1 MDVQEIN
8 QQTQLRSTDPIQ
20 VQPAKQV
27 KTRKRHP
34 ARLPWWREPPVGYIL
49 TFPLVALGLSVPY
62 GFQLLGINNAFLD
75 TPLVLITL
83 IIALIWGT
91 EPAVFSILLGTLAF
105 DLYFLPTSTTGSL
118 LHNWEE
124 LLQLIPFVLA
134 SIIMVILAAQRERG
148 RRQIQLARQE
158 LETNAAELERVNQEL
173 VHANQE
179 LEKANQLKDQ
189 FLSMAS
195 HELKTPITTIRGQAQ
210 LGLRRLKTQAD
221 VPSELAPLSTS
232 FERIEQQT
240 FRLNSLV
247 DHLLDLSI
255 LRAGRMKIRLIPCD
269 LVEMCREVIT
279 EQRSI
284 TNRDIELEAPASPIV
299 LQADCERLSQV
310 IINLVTN
317 AVKYSSEGS
326 VIQVR
331 VSQSNQLAKIQ
342 VYNQGQ
348 AIPPEHQA
356 NIFEPFYRAPSA
368 QSSSKKGWGLG
379 LAISKQIVER
389 HQGRIWV
396 ESSEENGTTFN
407 IELPL
412 TVDDGEGQ

>member
-1 MDVQEIN
+1 MDVQELN
-8 QQTQLRSTDPIQ
+8 QQTQFRSTDPIQ
-20 VQPAKQV
+20 VQPGKQV
-27 KTRKRHP
+27 KKRKRNP

-62 GFQLLGINNAFLD
+62 GFQLLGITNAFLD

-91 EPAVFSILLGTLAF
+91 EPAVLSILIGTLAF
-105 DLYFLPTSTTGSL
+105 DLYFLPASTTGSL

-134 SIIMVILAAQRERG
+134 SIIMVVLAAQRERG

-158 LETNAAELERVNQEL
+158 LESNAAELNRVNQEL

-210 LGLRRLKTQAD
+210 LGLRRLKMHAD
-221 VPSELAPLSTS
+221 APELAQLNTS
-232 FERIEQQT
+232 LERIDQQT
-240 FRLNSLV
+240 VRLTSLV

-255 LRAGRMKIRLIPCD
+255 LRAGRMQIRLIACD
-269 LVEMCREVIT
+269 LTEMCREVIT

-284 TNRDIELEAPASPIV
+284 TKRDVVLEAPASPIV
-299 LQADCERLSQV
+299 IQADCERLSQV
-310 IINLVTN
+310 VINLVTN
-317 AVKYSSEGS
+317 AVKYSAEDSP
-326 VIQVR
+326 VQVR
-331 VSQSNQLAKIQ
+331 VSQSNQLARIQ
-342 VYNQGQ
+342 VHNQGQ
-348 AIPPEHQA
+348 PIPPEHQA

-368 QSSSKKGWGLG
+368 QSSTKKGWGLG

-396 ESSEENGTTFN
+396 ESSEGQGTTFN
-407 IELPL
+407 IELPF
-412 TVDDGEGQ
+412 TVDDEG

>member
-1 MDVQEIN
+1 M
-8 QQTQLRSTDPIQ
+8 
-20 VQPAKQV
+20 
-27 KTRKRHP
+27 
-34 ARLPWWREPPVGYIL
+34 

-62 GFQLLGINNAFLD
+62 GFQHLNITNAFLD

-91 EPAVFSILLGTLAF
+91 EPAVLSILIGTLAF
-105 DLYFLPTSTTGSL
+105 DLYFLPASRTGSL

-124 LLQLIPFVLA
+124 LFQLIPFVLA
-134 SIIMVILAAQRERG
+134 SIIMVVLAAQRERG

-158 LETNAAELERVNQEL
+158 LEASAVELKRVNQEL

-210 LGLRRLKTQAD
+210 LGLRRLKIQAD
-221 VPSELAPLSTS
+221 VPPELAPLSTS

-240 FRLNSLV
+240 FRLNGLV

-255 LRAGRMKIRLIPCD
+255 LRAGRMNLRLIPCD
-269 LVEMCREVIT
+269 LAEMCREVIT

-284 TNRDIELEAPASPIV
+284 TNRDIELETPASPIV
-299 LQADCERLSQV
+299 IQADCERLSQV
-310 IINLVTN
+310 VINLVTN
-317 AVKYSSEGS
+317 AVKYSPEGS
-326 VIQVR
+326 ALQVR

-342 VYNQGQ
+342 VHNQGQ

-389 HQGRIWV
+389 HHGRIWV
-396 ESSEENGTTFN
+396 ESSEEQGTTFN
-407 IELPL
+407 IELPF
-412 TVDDGEGQ
+412 TVDESAEA